1 MQNRTTGN
9 LNHEKRLKLLSLSG
23 KGCWGRWNAFTWLK
37 GCCNL
42 HWLGLALYF
51 VRRKAVK
58 STSCHQGEDGIISI
72 IMQGK
77 FRLKISSLT
86 LRRNLTDIMLF
97 LSCKN
102 QSPRK
107 KKIIISVNDI
117 YHNFLIPLLILR
129 AMKTQFW
136 SCTADSE
143 LWSPNVNICRIRA
156 KGFLK
161 LDA

>member
-1 MQNRTTGN
+1 M
-9 LNHEKRLKLLSLSG
+9 
-23 KGCWGRWNAFTWLK
+23 
-37 GCCNL
+37 
-42 HWLGLALYF
+42 
-51 VRRKAVK
+51 K
-58 STSCHQGEDGIISI
+58 STPCHQGEDGIISI

-86 LRRNLTDIMLF
+86 LRRNLTDFMLF

-129 AMKTQFW
+129 AMKTQF
-136 SCTADSE
+136 
-143 LWSPNVNICRIRA
+143 
-156 KGFLK
+156 
-161 LDA
+161 